1 MDDTKKLIE
10 KYKRELMEL
19 SAAAA
24 QKQERK
30 PEPKRP
36 EQPRQTEQIK
46 SPKIIGY
53 VEEDNT
59 AYDNF
64 LAELGK
70 VPDSDIT
77 TTPAAGSGSKQP
89 APAMRLTGEAVELIE
104 EAEPLAPSPDC
115 TNEPEFI
122 NEPNGEIT
130 EIIDEIGS
138 GSRTNSAA
146 PSYVEV
152 PSTAQVRAKITENS
166 RPADNVPEEN
176 VSGITDN
183 SATTPRADVADTIRT
198 TREQAERL
206 NDQPVSGTNPGEQ
219 LTGRSFEGI
228 APPPASDVSMEQGSR
243 AEPIEYPKM
252 NFNSYEDFE
261 KANTGRG
268 SLMFKVYTG
277 REAVVIEGAE
287 CVITKTTD
295 GGVHTVARLV
305 TDESGQTSSQ
315 ELPAP
320 PKELSQHSENT
331 IQPFALYD
339 AEVIKPGFVHVV
351 LKDVPVFDGVQSVQR
366 VFMIVDG

>member
-30 PEPKRP
+30 SETKRP

-77 TTPAAGSGSKQP
+77 TAPSAKSGSEPP
-89 APAMRLTGEAVELIE
+89 APAIRLTEETVEMIE

-122 NEPNGEIT
+122 DEPNGEMT
-130 EIIDEIGS
+130 EIIDEIDSES
-138 GSRTNSAA
+138 GTSPDT
-146 PSYVEV
+146 PPYVEI
-152 PSTAQVRAKITENS
+152 PSTSQVRADITENS
-166 RPADNVPEEN
+166 RPANNVPEN
-176 VSGITDN
+176 DVSGITDN
-183 SATTPRADVADTIRT
+183 SATTPRADVADTLRT
-198 TREQAERL
+198 TEAQAERL

-228 APPPASDVSMEQGSR
+228 APPPVSDVSMEQGSR
-243 AEPIEYPKM
+243 AEPIEYPKA
-252 NFNSYEDFE
+252 NFNSYEEFE

-268 SLMFKVYTG
+268 SLMFRVYTG

-295 GGVHTVARLV
+295 GGVHTVARLL
-305 TDESGQTSSQ
+305 TDESGQTPSQ

-320 PKELSQHSENT
+320 PKELSQQAENT